1 VAVRILAFA
10 YACEPERGSEPGA
23 GWSLARI
30 LARMGDTWVITRSN
44 NRAAID
50 AGLPDVPERDRLHFV
65 YVDLPPSVLRW
76 KRGRRGIHAYYLLWQ
91 LAALQAA
98 RRLHRQ
104 VGFDLVWHLT
114 LANVW
119 FGSVAPLVGPPAVY
133 GPVGGGARVPWRL
146 LPVLGVRGV
155 AAEAARTSVEL
166 GARYLNPLVRMTW
179 RRSRLILV
187 QNRETLGW
195 LPRRYRGRAELLQNV
210 VLDLPP
216 AGPRRRDRPG
226 TPTAAYAG
234 DLLPLKGVALAL
246 RALARLPGWRLLVA
260 GSGADEARLRR
271 LAGQLGLDGRVSFL
285 GWVPRPQL
293 LELLRREVD
302 VFCFPSLRDQAG
314 WAAAEA
320 RTLGL
325 PVVCLAVGGPPL
337 LGGRAVA
344 AAGPAGT
351 VRALAQAMAA
361 ATSEPPPP
369 PLAFDLDSQQ
379 QRLAELLQRVGLVAA
394 VPGAP

>member
-1 VAVRILAFA
+1 VRLLAFA
-10 YACEPERGSEPGA
+10 YACEPDRGSEPGA

-44 NRAAID
+44 NRAAIE
-50 AGLPDVPERDRLHFV
+50 AGLPGVPEADRLHFV
-65 YVDLPPSVLRW
+65 YVDLPPELRRW

-98 RRLHRQ
+98 RRLHREL
-104 VGFDLVWHLT
+104 GFDLVWHLT

-119 FGSVAPLVGPPAVY
+119 FGSVAPLVGPPVVY

-146 LPVLGVRGV
+146 LPVLGARGM

-166 GARYLNPLVRMTW
+166 GARYLNPLARMTW

-195 LPRRYRGRAELLQNV
+195 LPRRHRERAELLQNV
-210 VLDLPP
+210 VLDLAP
-216 AGPRRRDRPG
+216 AAPRRRDRPG
-226 TPTAAYAG
+226 PPTAAYAG

-246 RALARLPGWRLLVA
+246 RTVAQLPGWRLLVA
-260 GSGADEARLRR
+260 GSGADEPRLRR
-271 LAGQLGLDGRVSFL
+271 LAGQLGLDGRVRFL
-285 GWVPRPQL
+285 GWLPRAEL
-293 LELLRREVD
+293 LELLRSEVD
-302 VFCFPSLRDQAG
+302 VFLFPSLRDQAA
-314 WAAAEA
+314 WAVAEA

-337 LGGRAVA
+337 LAGRAVTA
-344 AAGPAGT
+344 ASPGAT
-351 VRALAQAMAA
+351 VRALAAATAA
-361 ATSEPPPP
+361 ATTEPPPP
-369 PLAFDLDSQQ
+369 PPAVDLGSQH
-379 QRLAELLQRVGLVAA
+379 QRLAELLQRAGLVAA
-394 VPGAP
+394 VAERP